1 MADHLVEAG
10 GIQMGVDLGGLNASM
25 TEQFLQHAQVGAT
38 RVHVG
43 EEAPSP
49 HKPSR
54 RLAGL

>member
-1 MADHLVEAG
+1 
-10 GIQMGVDLGGLNASM
+10 MGVDLGGLNASM

-54 RLAGL
+54 KLAGLWGRCRGTAFT